1 MYEHILVP
9 TDGSPGSENA
19 TKHALELAER
29 FGSTV
34 HALYVESPQRDFQE
48 LDGRPNPPSSDE
60 ALAKVTDVAEKHDV
74 TVETAV
80 EVGAPHERIRA
91 YAQEND
97 IDLIVLGTHARTG
110 VDRYLLGSVTE
121 RVIRTVD
128 TPTLVVRLDKSDFVV
143 KTAEQ
148 AIDLSVEALREEGY
162 TDISVDEDPY
172 REEPLWVVR
181 ADADGESRTVY
192 VDNRSGDTRVLGR
205 RKE

>member
-19 TKHALELAER
+19 TKHALELAEQ
-29 FGSTV
+29 FGATV
-34 HALYVESPQRDFQE
+34 HALYVESPNQDFHE
-48 LDGRPNPPSSDE
+48 LDRRPNPPSSEE
-60 ALAKVTDVAEKHDV
+60 ALSKVTDLAAKTSV
-74 TVETAV
+74 TVETAI
-80 EVGAPHERIRA
+80 EVGTPHERIRD
-91 YAQEND
+91 YSEEHD

-121 RVIRTVD
+121 RVIRSVD

-143 KTAEQ
+143 TTADQ
-148 AIDLSVEALREEGY
+148 AIELAVDALREEGY
-162 TDISVDEDPY
+162 DDVSVEEDPY

-192 VDNRSGDTRVLGR
+192 VDNRSGNTRVLGKR
-205 RKE
+205 DR